1 MSATKAGVDA
11 FRAVAK
17 ARHSCRRFQPGKP
30 LAPAVLK
37 DIIET
42 SLVCIS
48 ALVSL
53 NLYHEYILI
62 FCPDVAIRIQPST
75 DKCYSSSKSKDK
87 RKTR

>member
-17 ARHSCRRFQPGKP
+17 ARHSCRRFQPGRP

-42 SLVCIS
+42 SLVRMFTLIS
-48 ALVSL
+48 L
-53 NLYHEYILI
+53 EII
-62 FCPDVAIRIQPST
+62 
-75 DKCYSSSKSKDK
+75 
-87 RKTR
+87 